1 MVSPTRAAPPDLKDI
16 IEVVF
21 RRNLPEPGTRVHRA
35 AIGIVRGPDGITA
48 CRTPIA
54 ARISDPFCLCPR
66 PRWSGLFRPAKP
78 CARQSPSFCRL
89 AFSSDLALR
98 SSILDARGPHGDP
111 GASDGAVGPRKP
123 SIPRLRRNALPGRQP
138 FDRRTDGRIGVS
150 RGSLNGMLSGA
161 AGAPNAITDALT
173 PKAVGNM
180 LSVDDRVAALLL
192 HAGEIVLHLLE
203 PVGGMADPI
212 LDLAGDP

>member
-1 MVSPTRAAPPDLKDI
+1 MI
-16 IEVVF
+16 
-21 RRNLPEPGTRVHRA
+21 
-35 AIGIVRGPDGITA
+35 DGLMA
-48 CRTPIA
+48 E
-54 ARISDPFCLCPR
+54 LGM
-66 PRWSGLFRPAKP
+66 SG
-78 CARQSPSFCRL
+78 
-89 AFSSDLALR
+89 
-98 SSILDARGPHGDP
+98 
-111 GASDGAVGPRKP
+111 
-123 SIPRLRRNALPGRQP
+123 
-138 FDRRTDGRIGVS
+138 
-150 RGSLNGMLSGA
+150 GSLNGMFSGA